1 MLHCEN
7 VFVTLRCLCCK
18 TCWWQSHVFVAKNII
33 VVDNVF
39 VAKLVGDKV
48 TSLLRKMS
56 LLLNLLVTKSRLCC
70 EKCLGCKTCCI
81 AKNIIVVDNVFVA
94 KNVFV
99 VKLVALRKILLLWTM
114 SLLVT
119 KSRLCHQ
126 MMESISSLIIYL
138 AILVRSTLSLKLF
151 MLFRGV
157 TATLT
162 TILTFSNFKIFK
174 SCYHNLAR

>member
-81 AKNIIVVDNVFVA
+81 AKNIIVVDNVFVGD
-94 KNVFV
+94 KV
-99 VKLVALRKILLLWTM
+99 T
-114 SLLVT
+114 SLPSNDGINFLAYN
-119 KSRLCHQ
+119 LPCHFGAQ
-126 MMESISSLIIYL
+126 HPL
-138 AILVRSTLSLKLF
+138 
-151 MLFRGV
+151 
-157 TATLT
+157 
-162 TILTFSNFKIFK
+162 FKIDYAISWCHCHIDHHFNIFK
-174 SCYHNLAR
+174 F